1 MNETASM
8 HQPVI
13 SLNN

>member
-1 MNETASM
+1 MNENASM